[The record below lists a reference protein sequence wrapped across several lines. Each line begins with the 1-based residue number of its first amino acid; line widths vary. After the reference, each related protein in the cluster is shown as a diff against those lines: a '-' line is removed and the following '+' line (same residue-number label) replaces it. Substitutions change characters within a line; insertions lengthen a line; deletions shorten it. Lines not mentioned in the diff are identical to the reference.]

1 MMGHLL
7 QLEIKLAKIWRT
19 AVLSIAGVLCA
30 ASLQAQEANYRP
42 DIIVVKYSNAKAAT
56 DRTAQFENL
65 CHAKA
70 LRANRMFAASKRDNL
85 SAELSRIYLI
95 EYKGDEN
102 PIVVA
107 KKLAQSEDVEYAEPY
122 WIPEPLGVP
131 NDPNLGRQYFMNITK
146 TLEAQEITQGD
157 TNIVIGIVDTGVD
170 VYHEDLADNIK
181 LNHADP
187 INGIDDDNDGYID
200 NYRGWDL
207 GENDNNPISS
217 ANHHGS
223 NVAGMACAT
232 TNNGI
237 GVASVG
243 YKTKFL
249 PIKAANEN
257 GSLTACYEGIVYA
270 ADHGCQIINCSWGSQ
285 AKNLLCDDVIKYAQS
300 RGCLVIAA
308 AGNTG
313 TDVRYYPAS
322 CDGVF
327 SVCASNSTDTKWK
340 SSTYNTRVDIA
351 APGENV
357 FTTTSGSYQMSNGTS
372 FAAPLVSGAAALV
385 WAVKPTLTAVQVA
398 ELLRVTADNIDTIPA
413 NAQYAGKMGSGRIN
427 VLRALT
433 DSTSPSLRI
442 TDCKFL
448 SDDNDFVSGDQIEI
462 KLTVC
467 NYLKKAENVI
477 ITLDSPDNS
486 IDVLNG
492 TWGTAQIGEMQSTDS
507 PIFTATIAN
516 NLGDNA
522 IVPLRFKFEA
532 DGYSASQIVELTV
545 NPSFRD
551 VEWGQMQTTIAD
563 NGKIGIYDYE
573 AQKGF
578 GFIYQKKQNLLS
590 DGALIF
596 AFDSSKI
603 ASAFQTDNQ
612 FSATTGRP
620 TAQVIGGVTHIKST
634 IKPNNIYGIEIL
646 QDFIFDSQNLPTAMI
661 CDYSIVCS
669 RNDGSPNAAIGLYFD
684 WDIVNSLTNKIE
696 YDAARKLAYIYNTGN
711 IGLYGGICL
720 ISNGKATPYAFE
732 ISEKGGSINIKDDF
746 TDEQKWLAM
755 NQSRSESTSFDIDLA
770 LMLSNNQLTINPKD
784 TTHVTFAVL
793 AAENLYGLNRA
804 ADLAKKLYTKHEN
817 TAVEN
822 DTTAMSNLRSTAALI
837 YPNPV
842 KSTIYIENDRPIS
855 IVRIFSTSGVLETEK
870 IVGGNTS
877 ASINV
882 SQMADGLHIVEIIST
897 DGRIERRMVVK

>member
-1 MMGHLL
+1 MAKQIFHS
-7 QLEIKLAKIWRT
+7 ETTLAATVRII
-19 AVLSIAGVLCA
+19 AMSIAGVLCA
-30 ASLQAQEANYRP
+30 TGLQAQEANYRP
-42 DIIVVKYSNAKAAT
+42 DIIVVKYSNAKAAA

-70 LRANRMFAASKRDNL
+70 LRANRMFATSKKDNS

-95 EYKGDEN
+95 EYKGNES
-102 PIVVA
+102 PAVIA
-107 KKLAQSEDVEYAEPY
+107 RKLAQSEDVEYAEPY
-122 WIPEPLGVP
+122 WIPELLGTP
-131 NDPNLGRQYFMNITK
+131 NDPSLSRQYFMSITQ
-146 TLEAQEITQGD
+146 TLEAHDITQGD

-181 LNHADP
+181 LNHSDP
-187 INGIDDDNDGYID
+187 INGFDDDNDGYID

-249 PIKAANEN
+249 PIKAANED
-257 GSLTACYEGIVYA
+257 GTLIACYEGIVYA
-270 ADHGCQIINCSWGSQ
+270 ADHGCQIINCSWGST
-285 AKNLLCDDVIKYAQS
+285 AKSLLCDDVIKYAQS

-313 TDVRYYPAS
+313 TDIRYYPAS

-340 SSTYNTRVDIA
+340 SSSYNTLVDIA

-357 FTTTSGSYQMSNGTS
+357 FTATSGNNYQNSNGTS

-413 NAQYAGKMGSGRIN
+413 NAKYAGKMGSGRIN

-442 TDCKFL
+442 TKCRFSGDER
-448 SDDNDFVSGDQIEI
+448 DFVSGETVEI
-462 KLTVC
+462 GLTVC
-467 NYLKKAENVI
+467 NYLKKAKNVT

-486 IDVLNG
+486 ITVLNG
-492 TWGTAQIGEMQSTDS
+492 TWGTTQIDEMQSIDNPT
-507 PIFTATIAN
+507 FTATIAD
-516 NLGDNA
+516 NLGNNA
-522 IVPLRFKFEA
+522 TVPLRFKFEA

-573 AQKGF
+573 AQKGN
-578 GFIYQKKQNLLS
+578 GFIYQKKQNLFS

-596 AFDSSKI
+596 AFDNSKI

-620 TAQVIGGVTHIKST
+620 TIQVIDGATHIKSA

-684 WDIVNSLTNKIE
+684 WDVVNSLTNQID
-696 YDAARKLAYIYNTGN
+696 YDATRKLAYIYNTGN

-720 ISNGKATPYAFE
+720 ISDGQATPYAFE
-732 ISEKGGSINIKDDF
+732 ISEKGSSINIKDDF
-746 TDEQKWLAM
+746 TDEQKWITM
-755 NQSRSESTSFDIDLA
+755 NQSRPKSTSTNIDLA

-784 TTHVTFAVL
+784 TTRVTFAVL
-793 AAENLYGLNRA
+793 AAENLYELNRA
-804 ADLAKKLYTKHEN
+804 ADLVKKLYTKRES
-817 TAVEN
+817 TVIDD
-822 DTTAMSNLRSTAALI
+822 DTTSITSQRQTTALI

-842 KSTIYIENDRPIS
+842 KSTIYIENDSPIS
-855 IVRIFSTSGVLETEK
+855 TVRIYSTSGVLEAETN
-870 IVGGNTS
+870 VGGTS
-877 ASINV
+877 AAIGV
-882 SQMADGLHIVEIIST
+882 SQLADGLHIVEIIST
-897 DGRIERRMVVK
+897 DGRTERRLVVK